1 MKKICS
7 TTILCILFLVTSAA
21 YSQGPGQGPGP
32 GAAQGEFQPL
42 GDAPVPAEN
51 PITEAKRVLG
61 KILFWDEQLSSD
73 NTVACGTCHQ
83 PAAGGSDLRL
93 GMNPGFD
100 QIFGTDDDVV
110 GSPGIKRLDS
120 GGQPLVHPLFGLEAQ
135 VTDRA
140 SPSFFTS
147 MFADSNFWDG
157 RARNQFVDPES
168 NTVVIGSGGALESQ
182 AIVPILSTFEMA
194 REGRTWADVVSKLQQ
209 VQPLALARNIPADIV
224 DALAGNQDYSG
235 LFEQAFGDGE
245 ITPVRIGLAIATYER
260 TLVPNQTPWDLYIAG
275 NDTAMTVSQI
285 AGWES
290 YIDTP
295 CANCHEPPRF
305 SNDGFHN
312 IGLRPSA
319 EDTGLFNVTGQNNQ
333 RGDFKTPSLRNVGLR
348 KALMHV
354 GWVTDV
360 EDALDFYNAGTSNT
374 RHRQFLEDQDGIPG
388 NPLDINALD
397 IFAEDNTARAQFLDF
412 LANGLTDPRVAS
424 ESFPFDR
431 PTLAS
436 ESGSVASP
444 VSIAGISSGDTATA
458 ASFRISVLDRERR
471 AGDVFASADELTI
484 AANIV
489 VDPSDVGNGARLF
502 CVVIYNGAAFARSE
516 EGVFTPWD
524 GNEATL
530 PAMDARVLTAVEV
543 VAIAQGVSDVPG
555 QFQIYVAYESANQ
568 QLVYNGSPAT
578 FSVSP

>member
-7 TTILCILFLVTSAA
+7 TTILCILFLVPSAA

-110 GSPGIKRLDS
+110 GSPGIKRLDNS
-120 GGQPLVHPLFGLEAQ
+120 GQPLVHPLFGLEAQ

-147 MFADSNFWDG
+147 MFAGSNFWDG
-157 RARNQFVDPES
+157 RARDQFVDPLDGS
-168 NTVVIGSGGALESQ
+168 SVVISSGGALESQ
-182 AIVPILSTFEMA
+182 AIVPILSTVEMA
-194 REGRTWADVVSKLQQ
+194 REGRTWTDVVNKLQQ
-209 VQPLALARNIPADIV
+209 VQPLALASNIPPDMV
-224 DALAGNQDYSG
+224 DALVGNQLYGD
-235 LFEQAFGDGE
+235 LFEQAFGDSE
-245 ITPVRIGLAIATYER
+245 ITPARIGLAIATYER
-260 TLVPNQTPWDLYIAG
+260 TLVPNETPWDLYIAG
-275 NDTAMTVSQI
+275 NDTAMTASQI

-290 YIDTP
+290 FIDTP

-305 SNDGFHN
+305 SNDDFHN

-319 EDTGLFNVTGQNNQ
+319 EDLGLFDVSGQNNQ

-348 KALMHV
+348 RALMHV

-360 EDALDFYNAGTSNT
+360 EDALDFYNAGTSST
-374 RHRQFLEDQDGIPG
+374 GHMQFLEDQDGIPG

-397 IFAEDNTARAQFLDF
+397 IFAEDDTARAQFLDF
-412 LANGLTDPRVAS
+412 MINGLTDPRVAS

-436 ESGSVASP
+436 ETMTSASP
-444 VSIAGISSGDTATA
+444 VSITGINSGNTATD
-458 ASFRISVLDRERR
+458 AS
-471 AGDVFASADELTI
+471 
-484 AANIV
+484 
-489 VDPSDVGNGARLF
+489 
-502 CVVIYNGAAFARSE
+502 
-516 EGVFTPWD
+516 
-524 GNEATL
+524 
-530 PAMDARVLTAVEV
+530 
-543 VAIAQGVSDVPG
+543 
-555 QFQIYVAYESANQ
+555 
-568 QLVYNGSPAT
+568 
-578 FSVSP
+578 